1 MCAYFAHYL
10 LKFEKYFQRKPVSFE
25 SLVTHILSLLVSVKT
40 DLTVALGRP
49 LVELLRSSD
58 TQVQKAA
65 TLAVSNFCLTGAGK
79 NIYILDI
86 YWVGFFTCK
95 CAMNMSSF
103 KKWSCDHSVLI
114 RNLLLISKV
123 FKKKICN
130 ADKFYACHIYHDMQ
144 QRLSVPFDV
153 LISLICKLNHDTS
166 VNF

>member
-25 SLVTHILSLLVSVKT
+25 SLVTHILLLLVSVKT

-79 NIYILDI
+79 NIYT
-86 YWVGFFTCK
+86 YW
-95 CAMNMSSF
+95 
-103 KKWSCDHSVLI
+103 
-114 RNLLLISKV
+114 IS
-123 FKKKICN
+123 IE
-130 ADKFYACHIYHDMQ
+130 
-144 QRLSVPFDV
+144 
-153 LISLICKLNHDTS
+153 
-166 VNF
+166 

>member
-25 SLVTHILSLLVSVKT
+25 SLVTNILSLLVSVKT

-79 NIYILDI
+79 NIYVLDI

-95 CAMNMSSF
+95 CARNMSSF
-103 KKWSCDHSVLI
+103 KKCSCDHSVLV

-130 ADKFYACHIYHDMQ
+130 ADKFYACHTMICNKDC
-144 QRLSVPFDV
+144 LSPLMF
-153 LISLICKLNHDTS
+153 S
-166 VNF
+166 